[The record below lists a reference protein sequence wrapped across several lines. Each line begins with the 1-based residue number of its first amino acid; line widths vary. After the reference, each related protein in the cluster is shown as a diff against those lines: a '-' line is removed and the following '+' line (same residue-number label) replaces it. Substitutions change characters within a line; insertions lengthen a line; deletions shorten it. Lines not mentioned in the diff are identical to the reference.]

1 MLMDA
6 IILTAAGVLG
16 GLVGFAVSYALSKR
30 QRHDEPVTDV
40 DSLAVE
46 VERIGK
52 IVRRI
57 SMRNLRQDALDAET
71 TVAASQP
78 AQPVAVVNPKDELR
92 RRVFGGQR

>member
-1 MLMDA
+1 MDA
-6 IILTAAGVLG
+6 VILAAAGVLG
-16 GLVGFAVSYALSKR
+16 GLVGFGVAYALSKR
-30 QRHDEPVTDV
+30 ERYDAPVTDI
-40 DSLAVE
+40 DALAVE

-71 TVAASQP
+71 AIPAHQP

-92 RRVFGGQR
+92 RKVFGGRP

>member
-1 MLMDA
+1 MDPV
-6 IILTAAGVLG
+6 IIIAAGVLG
-16 GLVGFAVSYALSKR
+16 GLVGFGVSYSLSKR
-30 QRHDEPVTDV
+30 ERHDHPVQDV
-40 DSLAVE
+40 DALAVE

-71 TVAASQP
+71 AIPPQQP
-78 AQPVAVVNPKDELR
+78 AQPLAAVNPKDELR